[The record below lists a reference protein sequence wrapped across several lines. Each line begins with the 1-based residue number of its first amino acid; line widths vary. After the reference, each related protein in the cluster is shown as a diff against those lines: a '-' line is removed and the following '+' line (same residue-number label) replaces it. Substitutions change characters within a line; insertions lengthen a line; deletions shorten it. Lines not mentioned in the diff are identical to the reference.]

1 MAGFLQWQRMPMLHL
16 LHPLVKDAA
25 TREEEEELPGPGTCS
40 VSRPKTN
47 KGRCAVD

>member
-1 MAGFLQWQRMPMLHL
+1 MLHL